1 MISTGELKRG
11 VTIELD
17 GQLYQILD
25 FQHIKM
31 GRGSAQ
37 VRIKLK
43 DLKAGHTIEKSVQAG
58 EKFIRAE
65 PEERDMQYLYR
76 DGDLY
81 YFMDNENFEQLPLNS
96 AILGDATNYL
106 KESNSVKVLNYKN
119 KPIGVELPVAVD
131 LKIVDTGPAHK
142 GDTASGGTKPAKL
155 ETGIMVQVP
164 FYMNNGDTVKVDT
177 RTGEFLSRVVS

>member
-11 VTIELD
+11 VTIELE
-17 GQLYQILD
+17 GQLYQVID

-58 EKFIRAE
+58 EKFTRAE
-65 PEERDMQYLYR
+65 PEERNMQYLYK

-81 YFMDNENFEQLPLNS
+81 YFMDNENFEQIPLNS
-96 AILGDATNYL
+96 AILGDAINYL
-106 KESNSVKVLNYKN
+106 KEGNSVKILSYKN
-119 KPIGVELPVAVD
+119 KPVGVELPVAVE

-142 GDTASGGTKPAKL
+142 GDTASGGNKPAKL
-155 ETGIMVQVP
+155 ETGITVHVP
-164 FYMNNGDTVKVDT
+164 FYMNNGDIVKVDT
-177 RTGEFLSRVVS
+177 RTGEFLARVIS